1 MVDGESI
8 VGIGLKTRI
17 LDETLLEK
25 VVEPERAV
33 QEIKSGMIIG
43 TAGGFQFGYPKTLF
57 SKLVELK
64 KNDPDFKIDLWTGGP
79 VGEEIDGLLSIH
91 GIMRKRLGQ
100 QSNLNLRKMINE
112 RKVLFSDLRS
122 GIFPQQV
129 RSGSWGAVDLAI
141 IEAVGITKGG
151 NIIPSTSLFDG
162 ATFVQMAKKVIIE
175 INPFYPIEIE
185 GIHDVYLLKNPPHRE
200 PILIQHPGDRIG
212 MPYISVDQDKIVC
225 ILEATIKDSII
236 PYSPI
241 DEISQK
247 IGENLV
253 NFFQKEV
260 GSKKLPPNLL
270 PLQVGLGN
278 VADSVAKALANSD
291 FNGLTIY
298 TGGIGDG
305 VLDLIDSG
313 KVEVVSTSGLYFS
326 TEGQRR
332 FFENLDRYKK
342 TIIIRPLDIADSPE
356 VILRLGVI
364 AINTAIEIDIYG
376 HVNSTHVQGSQ
387 IISGVGG
394 SGEFAQ
400 NGFLSIFLTPSTSR
414 KGTISAIVP
423 MVSHVD
429 HSEHTVD
436 IIVTEQ
442 GVADLRGLEPVERAQ
457 KIISNCVHPDYK
469 PLLIDYLQNAVNK
482 TGGHEPHLLNEA
494 FSFHKRFTEVG
505 KMLK

>member
-1 MVDGESI
+1 MDI
-8 VGIGLKTRI
+8 DITRRI
-17 LDETLLEK
+17 LAENLLVK
-25 VVEPERAV
+25 VVKPETAARG
-33 QEIKSGMIIG
+33 IKSGMTIG
-43 TAGGFQFGYPKTLF
+43 TAGGFQFGYPKTIF
-57 SKLVELK
+57 SKLVDLK

-79 VGEEIDGLLSIH
+79 VGEEIDGFLSVH
-91 GIMRKRLGQ
+91 GMMRKRLGQ
-100 QSNLNLRKMINE
+100 QANVNLRKMINE

-129 RSGSWGAVDLAI
+129 RSGSWGPVDIAI
-141 IEAVGITKGG
+141 IEAVGITREG

-162 ATFVQMAKKVIIE
+162 TTFVQMAKSLIIE

-200 PILIQHPGDRIG
+200 PIPIQHPGDRIG
-212 MPYISVDQDKIVC
+212 RPYIPVDNDKIAFIV
-225 ILEATIKDSII
+225 EATIKDSII
-236 PYSPI
+236 PRSKI
-241 DEISQK
+241 DETSQK
-247 IGENLV
+247 IGRNLV

-260 GSKKLPPNLL
+260 DSKKLPQNLL

-278 VADSVAKALANSD
+278 VADSVAKELVDSS
-291 FNGLTIY
+291 FEGLTIY

-313 KVEVVSTSGLYFS
+313 KVKVVSTSGLYFS
-326 TEGQRR
+326 TEGQKR
-332 FFENLDRYKK
+332 FFKNLDRYKK
-342 TIIIRPLDIADSPE
+342 VIIIRPLDIADSPE

-436 IIVTEQ
+436 VIVTEQ
-442 GVADLRGLEPVERAQ
+442 GVADLRGLDPVERA
-457 KIISNCVHPDYK
+457 KNIIFNCAHQDYRL
-469 PLLIDYLQNAVNK
+469 LLIDYLDNAVK
-482 TGGHEPHLLNEA
+482 KIGSHEPHLLDEA
-494 FSFHKRFTEVG
+494 FSFHKRFIETG

>member
-1 MVDGESI
+1 MGNN
-8 VGIGLKTRI
+8 LKTRI
-17 LDETLLEK
+17 CNETLLKK
-25 VVEPERAV
+25 VVEPEIAV
-33 QEIKSGMIIG
+33 QEIKSGMTIG
-43 TAGGFQFGYPKTLF
+43 TAGGFQFGYPKTIF
-57 SKLVELK
+57 SKLVDLK
-64 KNDPDFKIDLWTGGP
+64 KGDRNFKIDLWTGGP
-79 VGEEIDGLLSIH
+79 IGEEIDGFLSLH

-100 QSNLNLRKMINE
+100 QSNVNLRKMINE

-122 GIFPQQV
+122 GIFPQQI
-129 RSGSWGAVDLAI
+129 RSGSWGDVDLAI
-141 IEAVGITKGG
+141 IEAVGITKEG

-162 ATFVQMAKKVIIE
+162 GTFVQMAKRVIIE
-175 INPFYPIEIE
+175 INPLYPTEIE

-200 PILIQHPGDRIG
+200 PIPIQHPGDRIG
-212 MPYISVDQDKIVC
+212 TPYIPVDNDKIVC
-225 ILEATIKDSII
+225 IVEATIKDSVI
-236 PYSPI
+236 PRSPI
-241 DEISQK
+241 DETSK
-247 IGENLV
+247 IIGKNLV

-260 GSKKLPPNLL
+260 DSEKLPPNLL

-278 VADSVAKALANSD
+278 VADSVAKELANSNFD
-291 FNGLTIY
+291 GLTIY

-313 KVEVVSTSGLYFS
+313 KVEVVSTSGLYFN

-342 TIIIRPLDIADSPE
+342 IIIIRPLDIADSPE

-436 IIVTEQ
+436 VIVTEQ
-442 GVADLRGLEPVERAQ
+442 GVADLRGLDPVERA
-457 KIISNCVHPDYK
+457 KNIIFNCAHPNYR
-469 PLLIDYLQNAVNK
+469 PLLIDYLDNAVK
-482 TGGHEPHLLNEA
+482 KIGSHEPHLLDEA
-494 FSFHKRFTEVG
+494 FSFHKRFIETG

>member
-1 MVDGESI
+1 M
-8 VGIGLKTRI
+8 
-17 LDETLLEK
+17 
-25 VVEPERAV
+25 AV

-43 TAGGFQFGYPKTLF
+43 TSGGFQFGYPKTIF
-57 SKLVELK
+57 SKLAEFK
-64 KNDPDFKIDLWTGGP
+64 KHDHNFKIDLWAGGP
-79 VGEEIDGLLSIH
+79 IGEEIDGLLSVH

-100 QSNLNLRKMINE
+100 QSNPNLRKMINE

-122 GIFPQQV
+122 GIFSQQI
-129 RSGSWGAVDLAI
+129 RSGALGVVDLAI
-141 IEAVGITKGG
+141 IEAVGITKEG

-175 INPFYPIEIE
+175 INLFYPLGLEE
-185 GIHDVYLLKNPPHRE
+185 IHDVYLLKYPPLRE
-200 PILIQHPGDRIG
+200 PIPIHHPGDRIG
-212 MPYISVDQDKIVC
+212 TPYIPVEKDKIVY
-225 ILEATIKDSII
+225 IVEATVQDSVISRI
-236 PYSPI
+236 PI
-241 DEISQK
+241 DEASEK

-253 NFFQKEV
+253 RFFEKEV
-260 GSKKLPPNLL
+260 DSKKLPPTLL

-278 VADSVAKALANSD
+278 VADSVSKALAHSSFKD
-291 FNGLTIY
+291 LTIY

-313 KVEVVSTSGLYFS
+313 KVQIVSTSGLYFS
-326 TEGQRR
+326 TEGQKR

-356 VILRLGVI
+356 VIFRLGVI

-376 HVNSTHVQGSQ
+376 HINSSHVQGSQ
-387 IISGVGG
+387 VISGVGG

-414 KGTISAIVP
+414 KGSISAIVP

-429 HSEHTVD
+429 HSEHVVD

-442 GVADLRGLEPVERAQ
+442 GVADLRGLEPVERAES
-457 KIISNCVHPDYK
+457 IINNCAHSNYR
-469 PLLIDYLQNAVNK
+469 PLLTEYLSKAVGN
-482 TGGHEPHLLNEA
+482 TGGHEPHLLSEA
-494 FSFHKRFTEVG
+494 FSFHTRFAETG
-505 KMLK
+505 KMLI

>member
-1 MVDGESI
+1 MDNN
-8 VGIGLKTRI
+8 LKTRI
-17 LDETLLEK
+17 LNETLLKK
-25 VVEPERAV
+25 VVEPEIAV
-33 QEIKSGMIIG
+33 QEIKTGMTIG
-43 TAGGFQFGYPKTLF
+43 TAGGFQFGYPKTIF

-64 KNDPDFKIDLWTGGP
+64 KSEPNFKIDLWTGGP
-79 VGEEIDGLLSIH
+79 VGEEIDGLLSVQ
-91 GIMRKRLGQ
+91 GMLRKRLGQ

-129 RSGSWGAVDLAI
+129 RSRTLGVVDLAI
-141 IEAVGITKGG
+141 IEAVGITKEG

-162 ATFVQMAKKVIIE
+162 ATFVQMAKKVMIE
-175 INPFYPIEIE
+175 INPFYPLDLE

-200 PILIQHPGDRIG
+200 VVPIHHPGDRIG
-212 MPYISVDQDKIVC
+212 KPYIPVDKDKIACVVQ
-225 ILEATIKDSII
+225 ATVKDSSI
-236 PYSPI
+236 PRATV
-241 DEISQK
+241 DEASQR
-247 IGENLV
+247 IGSNLV

-260 GSKKLPPNLL
+260 DSKKLPKNLL

-278 VADSVAKALANSD
+278 VADSVSRELAQSS
-291 FNGLTIY
+291 FEGLTIY

-313 KVEVVSTSGLYFS
+313 KVQVVSTSGLYFT
-326 TEGQRR
+326 TEGQKR

-342 TIIIRPLDIADSPE
+342 IIVIRPLDIADSPE
-356 VILRLGVI
+356 VILRLGVL
-364 AINTAIEIDIYG
+364 AINTAIEIDIYS
-376 HVNSTHVQGSQ
+376 HINSSHVQGTQ

-414 KGTISAIVP
+414 KGSISAIVP

-429 HSEHTVD
+429 HSEHVVD

-442 GVADLRGLEPVERAQ
+442 GIADIRGLEPIERAEM
-457 KIISNCVHPDYK
+457 IISQCAHPDYR
-469 PLLIDYLQNAVNK
+469 PLLSEYLDNAMKK

-494 FSFHKRFTEVG
+494 FSFHTRFAEKRT
-505 KMLK
+505 MLR